1 LDKDLVSVIMPAYN
15 AANHIAESI
24 ESVISQSYPHWELLV
39 VDDGSTDDTAAIV
52 KRFEVTDQR
61 VKYLYQQNG
70 RQGKAR
76 NLAIQN
82 SNGKY
87 IAFLDADDKW
97 TTDKLTIQ
105 TELLSAEKNTDLLFS
120 QGYSLTGSQVE
131 DYNVKVKTVWNS
143 NNFADFVQQNRIP
156 ILGVLIKKEALLQ
169 VGGFS
174 EDADIQNAEDY
185 HLWLKLLIANK
196 VFKSIPDRLFYYRVH
211 SNQSTFQN
219 KGTAAPIFH
228 AYGNLLKACG
238 HDKFRQVLIDKL
250 KWYIF
255 SQDFHAEC
263 LKLIISHL
271 NYKEKKIVALIVKKL
286 FAKPEPA
293 SQRAVFKLVSVFG

>member
-1 LDKDLVSVIMPAYN
+1 MPAYN
-15 AANHIAESI
+15 AALYIAESI
-24 ESVISQSYPHWELLV
+24 ESVINQSYPHWELLV

-61 VKYLYQQNG
+61 VKYLHQPNG

-76 NLAIQN
+76 NLGLTN
-82 SNGKY
+82 SKGKY

-97 TTDKLTIQ
+97 TTDKLIIQ
-105 TELLSAEKNTDLLFS
+105 TKLLSAEKNTDLLFT
-120 QGYSLTGSQVE
+120 QGYNLTGSQVE
-131 DYNVKVKTVWNS
+131 EYNVEVKTVWNS
-143 NNFADFVQQNRIP
+143 DNFADFVQQNRIP
-156 ILGVLIKKEALLQ
+156 ILGVLVKKEALLQ
-169 VGGFS
+169 VGGFT

-196 VFKSIPDRLFYYRVH
+196 IFKSIPDRLFYYRVH

-219 KGTAAPIFH
+219 IGIAAPIFH
-228 AYGNLLKACG
+228 VYGNLLKEHAR
-238 HDKFRQVLIDKL
+238 DKFSQVLIDKL

-255 SQDFHAEC
+255 NQDFHAEC

-271 NYKEKKIVALIVKKL
+271 NYKGKKMVAFIIKKL
-286 FAKPEPA
+286 FAKPKPV

>member
-15 AANHIAESI
+15 AANYIAESI
-24 ESVISQSYPHWELLV
+24 ESVINQSYPHWELLV
-39 VDDGSTDDTAAIV
+39 VDDGSTDDTATIV
-52 KRFEVTDQR
+52 KRFGATDQR
-61 VKYLYQQNG
+61 IKYLYQQNG

-97 TTDKLTIQ
+97 TSDKLTIQ
-105 TELLSAEKNTDLLFS
+105 TKLISEDKNTDLLFS
-120 QGYSLTGSQVE
+120 QGYSLTNSQVE
-131 DYNVKVKTVWNS
+131 DYNVEVKTAWNS
-143 NNFADFVQQNRIP
+143 DNFADFVQQNRIP
-156 ILGVLIKKEALLQ
+156 ILAVLVKKEALLQ
-169 VGGFS
+169 VGGFT

-185 HLWLKLLIANK
+185 HLWLKLLIADK

-219 KGTAAPIFH
+219 TGIAAPIFH
-228 AYGNLLKACG
+228 TYSNLLKEHAP
-238 HDKFRQVLIDKL
+238 DKFRQVLIDKV

-255 SQDFHAEC
+255 NQDFHSQC
-263 LKLIISHL
+263 LNLIISHL
-271 NYKEKKIVALIVKKL
+271 NYKGKKVVPFIIKKL
-286 FAKPEPA
+286 FAKPEPV

>member
-1 LDKDLVSVIMPAYN
+1 MPAYN
-15 AANHIAESI
+15 AANYIAESI
-24 ESVISQSYPHWELLV
+24 ESVISQSYPYWELLV

-52 KRFEVTDQR
+52 KRFEVTDRR
-61 VKYLYQQNG
+61 VKYLHQPNG

-97 TTDKLTIQ
+97 TSDKLTIQ
-105 TELLSAEKNTDLLFS
+105 TKLLSAEKNTDLLFT
-120 QGYSLTGSQVE
+120 QGYSLTGNRVE
-131 DYNVKVKTVWNS
+131 DYNVEVKTVWNS
-143 NNFADFVQQNRIP
+143 DNFADFVQQNRIP
-156 ILGVLIKKEALLQ
+156 ILGVLVKKETLVQ

-174 EDADIQNAEDY
+174 EDANIQNAEDY

-228 AYGNLLKACG
+228 VYGNLLKACG
-238 HDKFRQVLIDKL
+238 HDKFRQVIMDKL

-255 SQDFHAEC
+255 NQDFHAEC

-271 NYKEKKIVALIVKKL
+271 NYKGKKAVAFIIKKL
-286 FAKPEPA
+286 FTKPEPS